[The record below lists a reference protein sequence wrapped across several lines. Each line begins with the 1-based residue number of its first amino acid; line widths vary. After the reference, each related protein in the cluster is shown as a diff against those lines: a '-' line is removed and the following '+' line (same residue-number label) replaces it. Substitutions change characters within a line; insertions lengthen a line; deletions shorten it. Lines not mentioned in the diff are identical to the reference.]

1 MSQCDNSDGVPS
13 AISLSSELVICV
25 RNGAALKAHE
35 HYVTVPWMVPV
46 HKQVRDLKRS
56 LALDGGLTK
65 YSDDVVDRLKRVADV
80 ILTQHSLYINESEVN
95 GDVKALADKWLS
107 SGGEKIFQAET
118 GADPG
123 IVASN
128 NATIDTLANAVISCM
143 DTRIDIGVTITFIIS
158 LLGELHEVAIKISNE
173 ANKTSRHKNTF
184 MLSKIKAVL
193 DPDLISIAKHPHR
206 STASQLKALNA
217 LRVAMATP
225 DFPTKVYGGAG
236 ASSSPPT
243 RAEDRVT
250 GAMKALAISCAQIGS
265 IDEALPHAITIRISD
280 LRPNKHV
287 IDCLDA
293 IENAFGVQIQ
303 YTSTGK
309 AKFKLLDVGKMNGL
323 LAWTASF
330 SILQTTSTENEW
342 RSVADTTEGS
352 DIRNYL
358 AMLTESF
365 SEHTGG
371 KEGFMPRRNAIFLMS
386 NGAHSTLRGVI
397 VNSIKNRRLLDDLV
411 KQQLK
416 SLGGM
421 HAVSLVYRCYHTV
434 VTNEPETNE
443 IPNGPIFG
451 HYRKTSAKA
460 LSFNMAVERV
470 GLTELFATYMRNIA
484 NNDAISRHAMLVL
497 MQPDLC
503 RWVQANVLSAF
514 ASAARHKAGGSYGA
528 IKVLQSS
535 RMPSDFKK
543 CIVDDTDAL
552 LMMYDNNNAYDDC
565 GFNPTFRTGSYK
577 EIRANAQRALTIHAN
592 KGSASDRA
600 NSVAA
605 LESVRLLIDL
615 PMLVDEPSFWTNF
628 YHLKGSYVP
637 NGEGPEACQ
646 PALSGLQALQDVCES
661 KDPFAQRNYVK
672 NLLASLGEGVLR
684 WLAILSSVLLDPELT
699 QLCVSDA
706 KFKFLRTAGEN
717 KRLQRKALLVP
728 PPQIAVG
735 NTDGDGM
742 KQGADN
748 PAGGVP
754 ARPAVKAE
762 PNLDQFIKTL
772 EDSANAAIADLHRY
786 DEEEVGAMQWIAG
799 ANAAMK
805 QVGAAFPGIETDSA
819 TWKDTRFTE
828 YAQFQE
834 FFKYLK
840 DPQRGAEI
848 LRSFVVNRTSL
859 PDSRDKERVIQ
870 AVKTNVDSL
879 QQHGGDDENVR
890 KFVVFANREIANTE
904 ANSAT
909 FLLFTKHILALKN
922 NVETSQTA
930 LSFFEKYHPE
940 EAADMLLKAKNAQD
954 AVNAANQKRIAQQR
968 DSQRKGANVLRFDRK
983 NKNPAGKG
991 GGAEASTR
999 KGLLRAAEA
1008 ALDERKGGNQDG
1020 GAEE

>member
-1 MSQCDNSDGVPS
+1 M
-13 AISLSSELVICV
+13 VICV

-35 HYVTVPWMVPV
+35 HYVTIPWMVPV

-56 LALDGGLTK
+56 LALDGGATK

-80 ILTQHSLYINESEVN
+80 ILTQHSLYINNEEKDLS
-95 GDVKALADKWLS
+95 VKGLADKWLS
-107 SGGEKIFQAET
+107 SRGENIFEAET
-118 GADPG
+118 GDDAE

-128 NATIDTLANAVISCM
+128 HATIDTLANAVISCM

-173 ANKTSRHKNTF
+173 SNKTSRHKDTF

-206 STASQLKALNA
+206 STASQLKALDA
-217 LRVAMATP
+217 LRTAMATP

-236 ASSSPPT
+236 ASASPPT

-358 AMLTESF
+358 PMLTESF

-371 KEGFMPRRNAIFLMS
+371 KEGFMPTRNAIFLMTNS
-386 NGAHSTLRGVI
+386 AHTTLRGVI
-397 VNSIKNRRLLDDLV
+397 VNSIKNKRALGDRV

-434 VTNEPETNE
+434 VTNESETNE

-543 CIVDDTDAL
+543 CIVDDTEAL

-565 GFNPTFRTGSYK
+565 GFNPAFRGGQDYK

-592 KGSASDRA
+592 SATSGIVSASDQA
-600 NSVAA
+600 NS
-605 LESVRLLIDL
+605 LEAMKSVILLINL

-637 NGEGPEACQ
+637 NVDGQQLVEKCQ
-646 PALSGLQALQDVCES
+646 PALSGLQKLQDVCES
-661 KDPFAQRNYVK
+661 KDPFAQRKHVK
-672 NLLASLGEGVLR
+672 DLLSNLAEDVLR

-699 QLCVSDA
+699 QLCLSDA
-706 KFKFLRTAGEN
+706 GFKFLRNADDN
-717 KRLQRKALLVP
+717 KRLLRMALLVP
-728 PPQIAVG
+728 TPEIAVG
-735 NTDGDGM
+735 NTDGDSM
-742 KQGADN
+742 QQGADN
-748 PAGGVP
+748 LDGTKWVP
-754 ARPAVKAE
+754 AMAAVKAE
-762 PNLDQFIKTL
+762 QKPQRAL
-772 EDSANAAIADLHRY
+772 EDSANAAMAELHRY
-786 DEEEVGAMQWIAG
+786 TQEKSLALQQIKNANELMGEV
-799 ANAAMK
+799 NSN
-805 QVGAAFPGIETDSA
+805 FPGIETDPA
-819 TWKDTRFTE
+819 FWGELNFAA
-828 YAQFQE
+828 YQQFEE
-834 FFKYLK
+834 FFKYLRN
-840 DPQRGAEI
+840 P
-848 LRSFVVNRTSL
+848 RSGGELLKMFVTYQSSL
-859 PDSRDKERVIQ
+859 PSSRDEERVIQ
-870 AVKTNVDSL
+870 AVQSNIDAL
-879 QQHGGDDENVR
+879 EDHARGDQESR
-890 KFVVFANREIANTE
+890 EWIVFAKGEIAKTQRI
-904 ANSAT
+904 SAR
-909 FLLFTKHILALKN
+909 FLGDARNILRLKS
-922 NVETSQTA
+922 NVEKSGSA
-930 LSFFEKYHPE
+930 LSFYAKYHPD
-940 EAADMLLKAKNAQD
+940 EAEKMQKAKNEQD
-954 AVNAANQKRIAQQR
+954 ALNQKKLAQER
-968 DSQRKGANVLRFDRK
+968 ESQKNAGNILRRAK
-983 NKNPAGKG
+983 KAENTGGKG
-991 GGAEASTR
+991 GGAKTPTTS
-999 KGLLRAAEA
+999 GLIRAAEKVA
-1008 ALDERKGGNQDG
+1008 GERTGGNQDKD
-1020 GAEE
+1020 AEE